1 MANRIEP
8 ATIYSGADMLTT
20 ANPLYAQVSYS
31 SKAILTRMQYEC
43 SGSRNIQ
50 KMMASR
56 TKNNEHPV
64 TPPPMRNERMV
75 VYSESYRCITRRWLC
90 ELEGQPTSRQT
101 CILGASFPL
110 RLLRFPALALLL
122 TYARMDLLCIQ
133 HVMLTSYPCKS
144 GLYAPPLGSSVD
156 I

>member
-43 SGSRNIQ
+43 SGSRNFE
-50 KMMASR
+50 KMMTSR

-64 TPPPMRNERMV
+64 TPPPIRNERMV
-75 VYSESYRCITRRWLC
+75 
-90 ELEGQPTSRQT
+90 
-101 CILGASFPL
+101 CILGILPVHHTQMAL
-110 RLLRFPALALLL
+110 RIGGAANVSSDLHFGSLVSSQVAAVSGTCSSAYLR
-122 TYARMDLLCIQ
+122 TN
-133 HVMLTSYPCKS
+133 
-144 GLYAPPLGSSVD
+144 GLVVHSTCNANF
-156 I
+156 